1 VDERRAVGENT
12 AMSIAAF
19 LDPKAVNLRLRSDNR
34 DDTLR
39 ELVHLIPDLQDRA
52 AEQITLWQSL
62 VDREKLHTTAVG
74 EGLAFPHARNAMGN
88 LLKKPAIVIGR
99 HANGIAWGATD
110 GKPVQLFFLLAAP
123 SLTEH
128 LHLLSQTSRILR
140 NANVREELLRADE
153 GGKAI
158 EILKAAE
165 AKLAG

>member
-1 VDERRAVGENT
+1 MDARPAVGQNM

-19 LDPKAVNLRLRSDNR
+19 LDPRAVNLRLQNDNR

-39 ELVHLIPDLQDRA
+39 ELVHLIPDLHDRA
-52 AEQITLWQSL
+52 PEQLALWQSL

-99 HANGIAWGATD
+99 NDKGVSWGAID
-110 GKPVQLFFLLAAP
+110 NKPVQLFFLLAAP

-128 LHLLSQTSRILR
+128 LHLLSQMSRILR
-140 NANVREELLRADE
+140 NSKVREDLL
-153 GGKAI
+153 KAA
-158 EILKAAE
+158 EPAQAVQILKTAE

>member
-1 VDERRAVGENT
+1 
-12 AMSIAAF
+12 
-19 LDPKAVNLRLRSDNR
+19 
-34 DDTLR
+34 
-39 ELVHLIPDLQDRA
+39 LIPDLQNRA
-52 AEQITLWQSL
+52 AEQMTLWQSL

-99 HANGIAWGATD
+99 HDKGVPWGATD
-110 GKPVQLFFLLAAP
+110 NKPVQLFFLLAAP

-140 NANVREELLRADE
+140 ISKTRQELLAAQE
-153 GGKAI
+153 AGKVI